1 MGLFDKWRY
10 GKKAQ
15 AAGLTV
21 AQYKEYLQY
30 QSEMEVSLQ
39 QYKQWLNEGHG
50 LSLRRYLDEQK
61 KKKTGTAAPAP
72 KEKKAGTAAPAPKE
86 EKAGTAVPAQKEK
99 KAGTAVPVQNE
110 RREKPV
116 SREKTVTT
124 AKESDSVPHATE
136 SRLTG
141 YVEDDEREEDLSD
154 LS

>member
-86 EKAGTAVPAQKEK
+86 EKAGTAVP
-99 KAGTAVPVQNE
+99 VQNE